1 MMTQNLFHSA
11 NDAKWAS
18 IWHLLRRVQHRL
30 SGIGNDAHRGEAE
43 LCRLSGLPSCCFSH
57 FADKQR

>member
-1 MMTQNLFHSA
+1 MTQTLFHSA

-18 IWHLLRRVQHRL
+18 IWRLLRRVQHRL
-30 SGIGNDAHRGEAE
+30 SCSGDTPHRGEAE

-57 FADKQR
+57 VADKQK